1 VTFSV
6 DPLALNGYAVLLAR
20 ARDDAQ
26 QCKAYFAD
34 NVPDLSPGIDGLIN
48 PICYEHV
55 AVQQELG
62 AMLDQLANLLGLS
75 RDEMA
80 AAASRYRTTDDKAA
94 ATVDKAYPQVSRTPL
109 RRD

>member
-1 VTFSV
+1 MMFSV
-6 DPLALNGYAVLLAR
+6 DPLALNGYAAQLAR

-26 QCKAYFAD
+26 QCETYIGA

-55 AVQQELG
+55 TVQQKLG
-62 AMLDQLANLLGLS
+62 AMLDQLITLIGS
-75 RDEMA
+75 TRDEMTA
-80 AAASRYRTTDDKAA
+80 AATQHRTTDQQAA
-94 ATVDKAYPQVSRTPL
+94 ATVDEAYPEVSRPNP